1 MRALPYVLLVLAIL
15 AILVWLALRFY
26 KHRAAI
32 HLNDPYRGLS
42 RKKRQELAERKA
54 ELEIDRL
61 EQNERERVRKYIDPH
76 HPDSDVWKDL
86 EK

>member
-1 MRALPYVLLVLAIL
+1 MRALPYIL
-15 AILVWLALRFY
+15 AIVAIVVALAWLAWRIY

-32 HLNDPYRGLS
+32 RQNDPYSGLS

-54 ELEIDRL
+54 ELEVERQ
-61 EQNERERVRKYIDPH
+61 EQNERERVRKFIDPY

-86 EK
+86 K

>member
-1 MRALPYVLLVLAIL
+1 MRALPYILIVVAIVALA
-15 AILVWLALRFY
+15 WLAWRIY

-32 HLNDPYRGLS
+32 RQNDPYNGLS

-54 ELEIDRL
+54 ELEIDRE
-61 EQNERERVRKYIDPH
+61 EQDERERVKRYIDPT

-86 EK
+86 